1 MRPGQFLDQHLEKR
15 QSPSQQDR
23 LLSQFIGQDRAR
35 FIGRYI
41 MANSLFIA
49 ATESRAGKTLVS
61 LGVMDMLLR
70 SVGKV
75 AFFRPIVH
83 RDPRDGE
90 VVSNL
95 DFISSVFQLGIPLES
110 MYAFTSSEVDALV
123 SQGREDELYERIFT
137 KYQSLAK
144 DFDFVL
150 CEGTDFA
157 SSTVAFEF
165 DINAEISKNLNAPVL
180 LVANAFRQTKDQIMR
195 GLDLAIGSLDEKGC
209 QLLGTVINRIE
220 SDEQKD
226 EVLGSLKRRGLSG
239 GQIIVCLP
247 HIEMLSK
254 PTVDEIAHALDA
266 EVLYGQDQLH
276 RHVYSQAIG
285 AMHVQEM
292 LPRIER
298 GSLMITPGDRADV
311 IIACLATVS
320 SHSMESISAILL
332 TGGFRPSGLVSKL
345 IEGMPTQVPI
355 LLVDSNTYPAATAVD
370 DVKATFFAHDEKK
383 VGLALSVFEEH
394 GDVDQLKEKIIKVRA
409 PILTPR
415 KFQYFLAQKAKA
427 KKQHIVLPE
436 GDERRILK
444 AAEVLSVKQLV
455 DLTLLGKVD
464 KIREKANA
472 LHLQLEG
479 VNIVDPAD
487 SPWRDSYIQKY
498 YELRKHKGITPDN
511 ARDIMLD
518 VTYFGTMMVLMGD
531 AGGMVSGAVNTTAAT
546 IRPAFEFVKTKP
558 DADLVSSV
566 FFICLKDRVLVYGDC
581 AVNPDPDARELASIA
596 LSSATTA
603 RTFGIEPVVAM
614 LSYSTGTSGRGAD
627 VEKVREATALANKLA
642 KERGLDLMIDGPIQY
657 DAASDPGVALTKMPD
672 SQVAGRA
679 TVYIFPDLNT
689 GNNTYKAV
697 QRTTGALAI
706 GPVLQGLNRP
716 VNDLSRGCT
725 VKDIINTVAITAI
738 QAQEY

>member
-1 MRPGQFLDQHLEKR
+1 
-15 QSPSQQDR
+15 
-23 LLSQFIGQDRAR
+23 
-35 FIGRYI
+35 
-41 MANSLFIA
+41 MANSLYIT

-83 RDPRDGE
+83 RDPRNGS

-95 DFISSVFQLGIPLES
+95 EFISSVFQLDIPLKS

-137 KYQSLAK
+137 KYQSLANE
-144 DFDFVL
+144 FDFVL

-180 LVANAFRQTKDQIMR
+180 LVANAFGQSKDEIMR
-195 GLDLAIGSLDEKGC
+195 GLDMAIGSLDFKGC
-209 QLLGTVINRIE
+209 QLLGTVINRVEGEDQKIE
-220 SDEQKD
+220 LMD
-226 EVLGSLKRRGLSG
+226 SLKRRGLSG
-239 GQIIVCLP
+239 GQIVICIP
-247 HIEMLSK
+247 HEEMLGK
-254 PTVDEIAHALDA
+254 PTVNEIVQALDA
-266 EVLYGQDQLH
+266 EVLYGREQLH

-320 SHSMESISAILL
+320 SHSMETISAILL
-332 TGGFRPSGLVSKL
+332 TGGFRPSGMVSKL
-345 IEGMPTQVPI
+345 IEGMPAKIPI
-355 LLVDSNTYPAATAVD
+355 LLVNDNTYPAATAVD
-370 DVKATFFAHDEKK
+370 NVKATFFADDEKK
-383 VGLALSVFEEH
+383 VALALSVFEEH
-394 GDVDQLKEKIIKVRA
+394 ADAEKLKEKIIEERPPV
-409 PILTPR
+409 LTPR
-415 KFQYFLAQKAKA
+415 KFQYFLAQKAKED
-427 KKQHIVLPE
+427 KKHIVLPE
-436 GDERRILK
+436 GEERRILQ
-444 AAEVLSVKQLV
+444 AAEVLSQKELV
-455 DLTLLGKVD
+455 DLTLLGRPE
-464 KIREKANA
+464 KIREKANR
-472 LHLQLEG
+472 LGLQLKG
-479 VNIVDPAD
+479 VEIVNPC
-487 SPWRDSYIQKY
+487 DSYRHEVFREKY
-498 YELRKHKGITPDN
+498 YELRKHKGITLDN

-518 VTYFGTMMVLMGD
+518 VTYFGTMMVYMGD
-531 AGGMVSGAVNTTAAT
+531 ADGMVSGAANTTAAT
-546 IRPAFEFVKTKP
+546 IRPAFEFIKAKP
-558 DADLVSSV
+558 GADLISSV

-581 AVNPDPDARELASIA
+581 AVNPDPSASELASIA
-596 LSSATTA
+596 LSSAITA
-603 RTFGIEPVVAM
+603 RTFGIDPVVAM
-614 LSYSTGTSGRGAD
+614 LSYSTGDSGRGAD
-627 VEKVREATALANKLA
+627 VEKVREATELAINLAL
-642 KERGLDLMIDGPIQY
+642 ERGMDLMIDGPIQY
-657 DAASDPGVALTKMPD
+657 DAASDPGVAHTKMPD
-672 SQVAGRA
+672 SKVAGRA

-706 GPVLQGLNRP
+706 GPVLQGLNKP

-738 QAQEY
+738 QAQENK

>member
-1 MRPGQFLDQHLEKR
+1 
-15 QSPSQQDR
+15 
-23 LLSQFIGQDRAR
+23 
-35 FIGRYI
+35 

-61 LGVMDMLLR
+61 LGLMDLLLR

-83 RDPRDGE
+83 RNPRDGS

-95 DFISSVFQLGIPLES
+95 EFISSVFQLDIPLES
-110 MYAFTSSEVDALV
+110 MYAFASSEVDALV
-123 SQGREDELYERIFT
+123 SQGREDELYERIFA
-137 KYQSLAK
+137 KYQALTK
-144 DFDFVL
+144 EFDFVL

-180 LVANAFRQTKDQIMR
+180 LVANAFRQTKDEIMR
-195 GLDLAIGSLDEKGC
+195 GLDMAIGSLDNKGC
-209 QLLGTVINRIE
+209 QLLGTVINRVEGDDQKIE
-220 SDEQKD
+220 
-226 EVLGSLKRRGLSG
+226 LLNSLKRRGLSG

-247 HIEMLSK
+247 HIEMLGK
-254 PTVDEIAHALDA
+254 PTVNEIVQALNA
-266 EVLYGQDQLH
+266 EVLYGHEHLH

-332 TGGFRPSGLVSKL
+332 TGGFRPSGMVSKL
-345 IEGMPTQVPI
+345 IEGMPTQIPI
-355 LLVDSNTYPAATAVD
+355 LMVDSNTYPAATAVD
-370 DVKATFFAHDEKK
+370 NIKATFFADDEKK
-383 VGLALSVFEEH
+383 IALALSVFEEY
-394 GDVDQLKEKIIKVRA
+394 GDVDKLKERIIEVKA

-415 KFQYFLAQKAKA
+415 KFQYFLAQKARED
-427 KKQHIVLPE
+427 KKHIVLPE
-436 GDERRILK
+436 GEERRILQ
-444 AAEVLSVKQLV
+444 AAEVLSTKQLV
-455 DLTLLGKVD
+455 DLTLLGRHD
-464 KIREKANA
+464 KIREKANH
-472 LHLQLEG
+472 LGLQLEG
-479 VNIVDPAD
+479 VKIVDPF
-487 SPWRDSYIQKY
+487 DSYRHEVYREKY
-498 YELRKHKGITPDN
+498 YELRKHKGITLDN

-518 VTYFGTMMVLMGD
+518 VTYFGTMMVYMGD
-531 AGGMVSGAVNTTAAT
+531 ADGMVSGAVNTTAAT

-558 DADLVSSV
+558 GADIVSSV

-581 AVNPDPDARELASIA
+581 AVNPDPNATELASIA
-596 LSSATTA
+596 ISSAVTA
-603 RTFGIEPVVAM
+603 RTFGVEPVVAM
-614 LSYSTGTSGRGAD
+614 LSYSTGDSGRGAD
-627 VEKVREATALANKLA
+627 VEKVREATALAKKLSQ
-642 KERGLDLMIDGPIQY
+642 ERGLDLMIDGPIQY

-672 SQVAGRA
+672 SEVAGRA

-706 GPVLQGLNRP
+706 GPVLQGLNKP

-738 QAQEY
+738 QAQDY

>member
-1 MRPGQFLDQHLEKR
+1 
-15 QSPSQQDR
+15 
-23 LLSQFIGQDRAR
+23 
-35 FIGRYI
+35 
-41 MANSLFIA
+41 MANSLFIT

-70 SVGKV
+70 SIGKV

-83 RDPRDGE
+83 RNPVDGG
-90 VVSNL
+90 VISNL
-95 DFISSVFQLGIPLES
+95 ELISSVFQMGIPLES
-110 MYAFTSSEVDALV
+110 MYAFTSSEVDALL

-137 KYQSLAK
+137 KYQALVR

-157 SSTVAFEF
+157 SSTAAFEF

-180 LVANAFRQTKDQIMR
+180 LVANAAKQSKAEILR
-195 GLDLAIGSLDEKGC
+195 GLELAIGSLELKGC

-220 SDEQKD
+220 SEDQKA
-226 EVLGSLKRRGLSG
+226 ELLESLQRRCLTE
-239 GQIIVCLP
+239 GQILLCIPQV
-247 HIEMLSK
+247 EMLNK
-254 PTVDEIAHALDA
+254 PTMDEIAQALNA
-266 EVLYGQDQLH
+266 EVLYGHGQLH
-276 RHVYSQAIG
+276 RHVYGQAIG

-311 IIACLATVS
+311 IITCLAAVS
-320 SHSMESISAILL
+320 SHSMESIAGILL
-332 TGGFRPSGLVSKL
+332 TGGFRPSGLVSQL
-345 IEGMPTQVPI
+345 IEGMPGKVPI

-370 DVKATFFAHDEKK
+370 NVKATFFAHDEKK
-383 VGLALSVFEEH
+383 IALALSVFEEH
-394 GDVDQLKEKIIKVRA
+394 GDGERLMERIIQVKA

-415 KFQYFLAQKAKA
+415 KFQYSLSHKARES
-427 KKQHIVLPE
+427 KQHIVLPE
-436 GDERRILK
+436 GEERRILQ
-444 AAEVLSVKQLV
+444 AAEALSANQVV
-455 DLTLLGKVD
+455 DLTLLGRAG
-464 KIREKANA
+464 KIRERVNELGLSLK
-472 LHLQLEG
+472 G
-479 VNIVDPAD
+479 VKIVDPCE
-487 SPWRDSYIQKY
+487 SPWREAYSQKY
-498 YELRKHKGITPDN
+498 YELRKHKGITLDN
-511 ARDIMLD
+511 AGDAMLD
-518 VTYFGTMMVLMGD
+518 VNYFGTMMVFMGD
-531 AGGMVSGAVNTTAAT
+531 ADGMVSGAAHTTAAT

-558 DADLVSSV
+558 GAELVSSV

-581 AVNPDPDARELASIA
+581 AVNPDPNARELASIA
-596 LSSATTA
+596 LDSAQTA
-603 RTFGIEPVVAM
+603 RTFGVEPVVAM
-614 LSYSTGTSGRGAD
+614 LSYSTGASGRGAE
-627 VEKVREATALANKLA
+627 VEKVREATELA
-642 KERGLDLMIDGPIQY
+642 KSLAQERGLDLMIDGPIQY

-672 SQVAGRA
+672 SKVAGRA

-738 QAQEY
+738 QAQEDKNRS